1 MRTTRHPQ
9 TDHDAADVRSQ
20 SSESRPPPIPE
31 PPLQPDQEWANAL
44 THGLAACGAL
54 LLGLH
59 LVLVA
64 MPSNLGMTLAC
75 AAYSASVFGTFFFS
89 TLSHVVRRQPL
100 LNSMR
105 AYDQAMIYM
114 MISGTYT
121 PIIVRYASDSH
132 RDLLLWAI
140 WIAAV
145 LGFFKKV
152 ALRYRVNAIGTYT
165 YLLLGWLPAIPLAS
179 EVPAEL
185 VRWMLIGGVVYTI
198 GVFFLMND
206 QRLRYMHAAWHLCV
220 MAAAAVHYYGILQF
234 VTDLTPVGGPIP
246 PS

>member
-1 MRTTRHPQ
+1 MKTT
-9 TDHDAADVRSQ
+9 DRSQ
-20 SSESRPPPIPE
+20 SDEDTAEASSLSSETQTRAIPD

-44 THGLAACGAL
+44 THGIAACGAL
-54 LLGLH
+54 LLGLR
-59 LVLVA
+59 LVLAA
-64 MPSNLGMTLAC
+64 MPASGAMALAC
-75 AAYSASVFGTFFFS
+75 SAYSASVFGTFFFS

-132 RDLLLWAI
+132 RDYLLWAI
-140 WIAAV
+140 WIAAA
-145 LGFFKKV
+145 LGFLKKV
-152 ALRYRVNAIGTYT
+152 ALRYRINKIGTYT
-165 YLLLGWLPAIPLAS
+165 YLLLGWLPAIPLAP
-179 EVPAEL
+179 EVPGGL
-185 VRWMLIGGVVYTI
+185 VWWMLIGGVIYTI

-220 MAAAAVHYYGILQF
+220 MAAATAHYYGILQF
-234 VTDLTPVGGPIP
+234 VLDLSPVGPPIH